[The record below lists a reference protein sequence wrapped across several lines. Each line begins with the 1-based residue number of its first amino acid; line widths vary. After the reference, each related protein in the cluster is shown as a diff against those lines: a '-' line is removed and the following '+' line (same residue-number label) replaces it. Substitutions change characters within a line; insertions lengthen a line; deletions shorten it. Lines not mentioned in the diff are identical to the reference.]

1 MRNLGWFD
9 TRALMAAAAGGVA
22 AAVVGRAL
30 GRAVG
35 LAVPVPMAG
44 SVAATLPRAIILL
57 VVLARV
63 RRPGVL
69 TLAAVVE
76 AAVGVALGFG
86 GMMPLSVVS
95 PVAAGLAGDLAWT
108 AAHPVRGERLR
119 LALAGVALAGGRV
132 AAALAMVALLR
143 VPMLQAVGPA
153 VLGGIVAVNAVL
165 GGAAGVL
172 AGGIAEELKEAG
184 VIQ

>member
-1 MRNLGWFD
+1 MKGHGWFE

-44 SVAATLPRAIILL
+44 SLAATLPRAIILL

-69 TLAAVVE
+69 TLAGTVE
-76 AAVGVALGFG
+76 AAVGFVLGLG
-86 GMMPLSVVS
+86 GMVPLSVMS
-95 PVAAGLAGDLAWT
+95 PVAAGVAGDLTWRAT
-108 AAHPVRGERLR
+108 RPVRGERLR
-119 LALAGVALAGGRV
+119 LAMAGAVLAGARVVVALGV
-132 AAALAMVALLR
+132 FMLLR
-143 VPMLQAVGPA
+143 VPMLQAVGPL
-153 VLGGIVAVNAVL
+153 VLGSIVAANAGL
-165 GGAAGVL
+165 GVAAGVV
-172 AGGIAEELKEAG
+172 AGSIAGELREAG
-184 VIQ
+184 VIE